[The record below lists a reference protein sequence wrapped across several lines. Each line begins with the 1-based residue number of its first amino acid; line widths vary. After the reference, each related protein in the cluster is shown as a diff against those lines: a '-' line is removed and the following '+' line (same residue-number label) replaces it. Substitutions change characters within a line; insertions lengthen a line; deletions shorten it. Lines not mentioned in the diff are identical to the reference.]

1 MPVIQEQ
8 TTKSDINVNQ
18 TSAQKTEELTRNLC
32 SASAK
37 ITAELLNQ
45 ALLRIFLEYIMKPV
59 GLTSEPAPIK

>member
-37 ITAELLNQ
+37 ITA
-45 ALLRIFLEYIMKPV
+45 RP
-59 GLTSEPAPIK
+59 SEPGSFAHFFGIYHETGWFNQ